1 MRFAKRLLM
10 VAGAVA
16 LAGILGVAIAPKAAH
31 AIVATLVT
39 VTNTTANPV
48 GTSDANNGAFQPV
61 HFVISLNDNTGSS
74 GLIVTGPTVPA
85 NKRLVVENI
94 SMFALIGGDEQLD
107 GVWLSNSLQQNY
119 VLVNP
124 QTTDKYATGTGNL
137 QGIYDYNRP
146 VTAYYDPGDT
156 LQMQLFR
163 DPIPPAS
170 GLTPTFI
177 VNMYVTGHYVDIP

>member
-1 MRFAKRLLM
+1 MRFARRLLM

-16 LAGILGVAIAPKAAH
+16 LAGILGVAVAPKAAH

-61 HFVISLNDNTGSS
+61 RFVISVNDNAGAASLV
-74 GLIVTGPTVPA
+74 GTGPTVPA

-94 SMFALIGGDEQLD
+94 SVYATIGGDEQLD
-107 GVWLSNSLQQNY
+107 AVWFSNSSANY

-124 QTTDKYATGTGNL
+124 QTTDKYAIGTGAEE
-137 QGIYDYNRP
+137 GFYSYNRP
-146 VTAYYDPGDT
+146 VTAYFDPGDT
-156 LQMQLFR
+156 LQLQVFR
-163 DPIPPAS
+163 APIPPAS
-170 GLTPTFI
+170 GLTPTFL